1 MQGVLLALVVAFFG
15 VIEFRLIRDRV
26 RLAPIRS
33 AVRKEA
39 VVNRTPISAQ
49 WSRGWWGRGNAKGM
63 RLLVREKSFELSY
76 PFPGGSLLT
85 TEWYCRGKD
94 ARMKVGQ
101 GNFLPPKVKRD
112 CIVLAVPSIDDAN
125 AEQEILL
132 SSVPPW
138 RQDLSAAWDALAAC
152 GVEVSGDPPPK
163 GT

>member
-1 MQGVLLALVVAFFG
+1 M
-15 VIEFRLIRDRV
+15 
-26 RLAPIRS
+26 
-33 AVRKEA
+33 
-39 VVNRTPISAQ
+39 
-49 WSRGWWGRGNAKGM
+49 
-63 RLLVREKSFELSY
+63 
-76 PFPGGSLLT
+76 LT

-101 GNFLPPKVKRD
+101 GKFLPPKVKRD

>member
-26 RLAPIRS
+26 RVAPIRS

>member
-1 MQGVLLALVVAFFG
+1 MQWVLLALVVAFFG

-39 VVNRTPISAQ
+39 VVYRTPISAQ
-49 WSRGWWGRGNAKGM
+49 WSRGWRGRGNAKGM

-163 GT
+163 GA